1 MRRTVVGIFDRQEAA
16 REAIAALA
24 RSGFARDHI
33 HVAESRPH
41 ATAAVVAAPP
51 SSGHDGVLGQLGR
64 FLAETFGEPPDTS
77 PCAESADGCGAVVK
91 VDVDD
96 RALAPQAE
104 LALVNAG
111 AVDITHQSLP

>member
-1 MRRTVVGIFDRQEAA
+1 MRRTVVGIFDRPEAA
-16 REAIAALA
+16 RAAIAALA

-33 HVAESRPH
+33 HVAEARAH
-41 ATAAVVAAPP
+41 ATAAVVAAPRA
-51 SSGHDGVLGQLGR
+51 SGAGLLGVLGR
-64 FLAETFGEPPDTS
+64 FLAETYGDPP
-77 PCAESADGCGAVVK
+77 PAGAHDGDAQGSAVVR

-104 LALVNAG
+104 LALVSAG